1 MKRLLTR
8 LRISSLPCLI
18 MSMLL
23 LAACHDP
30 HTSEI
35 LTLADRLMESAPDSA
50 YTLLRSIDSTRL
62 RRADAPLYAV
72 LDAQA
77 RHKLDLT
84 PPSDSLLDIAVEHYT
99 THGPDSLLMKALF
112 YRAGGYKAR
121 GNIEKATGDAIFSW
135 DIASEGSSSNW
146 KAKTAEILADLN
158 RETNNSEEEIR
169 WRRLAALEY
178 AAAGKKTNQ
187 LFVLCDLAIPLSNQ
201 GNPKTTIQFLDSL
214 YPFIKAHNSS
224 SLETYYYEVALPV
237 VAIHGNLDK
246 SRQYLRRLTAL
257 YDDSLPLQYEIYR
270 AHIHLRNEDYSQAI
284 QTLSKVRN
292 SLSDFNDTLLYWNE
306 SMEVYAGLGQFE
318 TAYALADSLMGGQYR
333 LFQSIMAKPDVAVQR
348 NFYQQRYTS
357 KHREAENNRHKIL
370 LLSVLFILIVILSI
384 GVNYY
389 MRKRVQRK
397 LKIQME
403 EVFELRRYM
412 KEQEETNRLLA
423 ESLVI
428 KESMHKEDM
437 QNINHAALE
446 NEALRQRLNL
456 HIETQALLYR
466 DKWDLLNLLC
476 KEFQEIKGDE
486 REYKRRYNK
495 ILKHLDTLR
504 SPGHRKDIEAAVD
517 KYMDN
522 LVSRLRVQCPGLR
535 EKEVEFLT
543 LVYAGFTPKTI
554 AFFFHIEGTYI
565 YTLRDRIEKKLENS
579 NAEDKMEFLKY
590 LRRY

>member
-1 MKRLLTR
+1 MRH
-8 LRISSLPCLI
+8 ISILYYILFP
-18 MSMLL
+18 LL
-23 LAACHDP
+23 LLFGSCHDP
-30 HTSEI
+30 RTRA
-35 LTLADRLMESAPDSA
+35 TLEQADHIMEEHPDSA
-50 YTLLRSIDSTRL
+50 RKLLDGIDSTRL

-72 LDAQA
+72 LDAQS
-77 RHKLDLT
+77 RHKLTLD
-84 PPSDSLLDIAVEHYT
+84 PPSDSLLNIAVEHYT
-99 THGPDSLLMKALF
+99 AHGPDSLLMKALF
-112 YRAGGYKAR
+112 YRAVGYKER

-135 DIASEGSSSNW
+135 EIASEGSSSYW

-169 WRRLAALEY
+169 WRRLAAFEY
-178 AAAGKKTNQ
+178 AAAGEKTNQ

-257 YDDSLPLQYEIYR
+257 CDDSLPLQYEIYR
-270 AHIHLRNEDYSQAI
+270 AHILLRNEDYPQAI
-284 QTLSKVRN
+284 QTLTKVRN

-306 SMEVYAGLGQFE
+306 SMKVYAGLGQFE

-357 KHREAENNRHKIL
+357 KHREAESNRHKIL

-412 KEQEETNRLLA
+412 KEQEETNKLLA
-423 ESLVI
+423 ESLAI
-428 KESMHKEDM
+428 KDSVHKEDM

-504 SPGHRKDIEAAVD
+504 SPGHRKDIEGAVD

>member
-77 RHKLDLT
+77 RHKLNLES
-84 PPSDSLLDIAVEHYT
+84 PMDSLLNIAVDRYT
-99 THGPDSLLMKALF
+99 AHGPDSLLMKALF
-112 YRAGGYKAR
+112 YRAVGYKAR

-135 DIASEGSSSNW
+135 DIASEGSSAYW

-158 RETNNSEEEIR
+158 RETNNSDEEIR
-169 WRRLAALEY
+169 WRRLAAFEY
-178 AAAGKKTNQ
+178 AAAGKTTNQ

-246 SRQYLRRLTAL
+246 SRQYLCRLTAL
-257 YDDSLPLQYEIYR
+257 CDDSLPLQYEIYR
-270 AHIHLRNEDYSQAI
+270 AHIHLRNGDYPQAI
-284 QTLSKVRN
+284 QTLTKVRN

-318 TAYALADSLMGGQYR
+318 TAYSLADSLMGGQYR
-333 LFQSIMAKPDVAVQR
+333 LFQSVMAKPDVAVQR

-357 KHREAENNRHKIL
+357 KHREAESNRHKIL

-403 EVFELRRYM
+403 EAFELRRYM
-412 KEQEETNRLLA
+412 KEQEETNKLLA
-423 ESLVI
+423 ESLAI
-428 KESMHKEDM
+428 KESVHKEDM
-437 QNINHAALE
+437 QNINHTALE
-446 NEALRQRLNL
+446 NETLRQRLNL